1 VKAFVEF
8 YRVIKPGG
16 MIYIVVPNKIKTL
29 DRNRP
34 TTSVDHMLE
43 EFSNDVEDSNPNH
56 IHDFT
61 LGID

>member
-1 VKAFVEF
+1 
-8 YRVIKPGG
+8 
-16 MIYIVVPNKIKTL
+16 MIYIVVPDKIKTL

-56 IHDFT
+56 IHDFN